1 MTTATNNTDTRPE
14 TIDQLKQIDT
24 VPVVIAN
31 NQGQVTYINQQFE
44 QVLGWS
50 EAELL
55 GELMTIFL
63 PSSFK
68 DSHNLAFSRFQAS
81 EKANVLNHP
90 LELKTL
96 KKSGEAIITEHYI
109 IAEKIDSIWYFG
121 AMLTP
126 LP

>member
-1 MTTATNNTDTRPE
+1 MTTATQNPTRPE

-44 QVLGWS
+44 QILGWS
-50 EAELL
+50 ETDLL

-109 IAEKIDSIWYFG
+109 IAEKIDDIWYFG